1 MTSHQL
7 NNTALNSTV
16 INVLELEVMHV
27 IYMFTTEFV
36 LWLLLLFIAAV
47 HVLLYFVTTSVP
59 LQMCVIMLAYH
70 PSVWRTGENN
80 CSWVS

>member
-7 NNTALNSTV
+7 NNTALNYTA
-16 INVLELEVMHV
+16 INVLELEVMHA

-59 LQMCVIMLAYH
+59 LQMCVIMVAYNR
-70 PSVWRTGENN
+70 SVWHTGEKH